1 MSIEMPAN
9 PSNPETIFNTAV
21 FGELEIDV
29 SGSADVTLSDLQAQ
43 YACLIFSGT
52 LTGNI
57 DVIVPAEDNGWW
69 IENDEN
75 SGTYTLTVKKSG
87 GTGVAVTAGKR
98 VYLRYS
104 TYAADVVAFTD
115 ELTA

>member
-29 SGSADVTLSDLQAQ
+29 AGSADVTLSDLQAQ
-43 YACLIFSGT
+43 YSCLVFSGT

-57 DVIVPAEDNGWW
+57 SVIVPAENKSWW
-69 IENDEN
+69 IENAT
-75 SGTYTLTVKKSG
+75 GGAFALTVKKSG
-87 GTGVAVTAGKR
+87 GTGVAVTQGKR
-98 VYLRYS
+98 VRLGYS
-104 TYAADVVAFTD
+104 TYSGDVVAWTA

>member
-29 SGSADVTLSDLQAQ
+29 AGSADVTLSDLQAQ
-43 YACLIFSGT
+43 YSCLVFSGT

-57 DVIVPAEDNGWW
+57 SVIVPAEENGWW
-69 IENDEN
+69 IENDT
-75 SGTYTLTVKKSG
+75 GGAYTMTVKKSG
-87 GTGVAVTAGKR
+87 GTGVAVTQGKR
-98 VYLRYS
+98 VHLRYS
-104 TYAADVVAFTD
+104 TYAADVVAWTA